1 MFCWGNN
8 YIFEIFLIILKALV
22 NSFERW
28 MIFWYVYIKPNLRF
42 PNCLLVVFKMLD
54 FIQKVLSPP
63 FPFASSVV
71 CAGARMR
78 NHRRTFHAC
87 FVMPKPNHV
96 WSVPL
101 NYSILNRGTQAV
113 DRVVTGP
120 WVVLYNA
127 NEATLS
133 SNTKQRH
140 NIYKLALSSCY
151 SSNLVPYRI
160 IFFLSSDIIN
170 HSTMK
175 TNTRQQLFRSDR

>member
-8 YIFEIFLIILKALV
+8 YIFEIFPIILKALV

-42 PNCLLVVFKMLD
+42 PNCLLVVFKLLD

-101 NYSILNRGTQAV
+101 NYYILNRGTQAV
-113 DRVVTGP
+113 HCDRSW
-120 WVVLYNA
+120 WVVVQC
-127 NEATLS
+127 
-133 SNTKQRH
+133 KQSYLIFQH
-140 NIYKLALSSCY
+140 QTETQYIPALSSLY
-151 SSNLVPYRI
+151 
-160 IFFLSSDIIN
+160 
-170 HSTMK
+170 
-175 TNTRQQLFRSDR
+175 